1 MASAFRTGA
10 LAFVGLRL
18 GLGVGRMVVSTKVV
32 RSTTPLVQ
40 FLDFVRL
47 LAFAGLLVSVA
58 RNFALFAALR
68 SARVNLRPVCGQ

>member
-10 LAFVGLRL
+10 LAFAGLRL
-18 GLGVGRMVVSTKVV
+18 G
-32 RSTTPLVQ
+32 
-40 FLDFVRL
+40 L

-58 RNFALFAALR
+58 WNFALFAALR